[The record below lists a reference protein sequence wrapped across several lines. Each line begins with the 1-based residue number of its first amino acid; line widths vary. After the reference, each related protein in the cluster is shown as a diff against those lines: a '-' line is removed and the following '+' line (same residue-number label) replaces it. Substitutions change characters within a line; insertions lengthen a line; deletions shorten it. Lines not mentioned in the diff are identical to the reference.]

1 MAPDEIA
8 RLHELLQE
16 QTGEPFTGGFS
27 L

>member
-8 RLHELLQE
+8 RLHDLLRE
-16 QTGEPFTGGFS
+16 STGEPFTGGFS